1 MRRIFKC
8 LPLVAALL
16 AAFALLVPRTARAL
30 VTDVYPEDEEYR
42 WTAEYLEDAGDI
54 SLSYE
59 SDHVT
64 QDTKAELIEQYK
76 NIFDTWATFSVELTL
91 TPEEHAALTKLDED
105 ATSSEGAEWWQN
117 YAKEVYEAASVESL
131 SFPYYSY
138 IFVSGGRD
146 NFIMGFYPPNEATGS
161 TTYRITMRFAGK

>member
-1 MRRIFKC
+1 M
-8 LPLVAALL
+8 
-16 AAFALLVPRTARAL
+16 
-30 VTDVYPEDEEYR
+30 
-42 WTAEYLEDAGDI
+42 
-54 SLSYE
+54 
-59 SDHVT
+59 T
-64 QDTKAELIEQYK
+64 QGTKAELIEQYK

-91 TPEEHAALTKLDED
+91 TPEEHAALTKLDKD

-131 SFPYYSY
+131 SLPYYSY